1 MKAVCVLLCLLFYQL
16 ATAQTTDIR
25 ITNPEAERVLTGD
38 FDPAEY
44 APATLVGHPEEVVD
58 ALVQTISADS
68 LRTYL
73 EVMSSFGSRNTGSD
87 TLSAGFGIGAARR
100 WAYEKFRV
108 MSAANDNRLLVSYV
122 QFDRL
127 ICGAAQHRNVLAILP
142 GVGPK
147 AGELVLVEGHLDSRC
162 ADRCDTNCDAQGVED
177 NGSGSA
183 LVLEL
188 ARTMAPL
195 AFNRSIAFMLT
206 TGEEQGLLGADA
218 FAEFCVRENVKLQA
232 VFNNDIVGGT
242 ICGST
247 ASPPGCPGLNHIDS
261 INVRIYSAGNTSSS
275 KQLARFTKLQY
286 REMAAPLL
294 PLANAINIMTPEDRI
309 GRGGDH
315 IPFRERGFP
324 AIRFTAANE
333 HGDGDPSQAGYEDRQ
348 HTVEDVL
355 GLDTDGDQVIDSFFI
370 DFNYLAR
377 NTLINGNA
385 IAMAAAG
392 PVAPYDLM
400 VEELGNELVISFQ
413 DSLSYGNYRL
423 FIRRSDGDQDLDS
436 TIVLDQTTDTLRLP
450 GVEVYFFSAC
460 AVDSNGI
467 ESLFTEEAQK
477 IVFTSTAEIQM
488 KQRGFELLQNRPNPF
503 DEATTFGVYV
513 HEPLLYREAFIQVT
527 DLQGR
532 ELARLAIELRPGI
545 NEVLYN
551 YQHHS
556 YQPGTYAYSLWVDGK
571 RLATKRMVYA
581 Y

>member
-1 MKAVCVLLCLLFYQL
+1 MKAACLLLFVLFLQIS
-16 ATAQTTDIR
+16 TGQTTNIR
-25 ITNPEAERVLTGD
+25 ITNPEAERVLKGD
-38 FDPAEY
+38 FDPADY
-44 APATLVGHPEEVVD
+44 APATLVEHPEEVVD
-58 ALVQTISADS
+58 ALVQTISPDT
-68 LRTYL
+68 LRAYL

-87 TLSAGFGIGAARR
+87 TLSDNFGIGAARR
-100 WAYEKFRV
+100 WAYETFQA

-142 GVGPK
+142 GQGPK
-147 AGELVLVEGHLDSRC
+147 ARELVLVEGHLDSRC
-162 ADRCDTNCDAQGVED
+162 ADRCDTDCDAQGVED
-177 NGSGSA
+177 NVSGSA

-195 AFNRSIAFMLT
+195 TFNRSIAFLLT

-218 FAEFCVRENVKLQA
+218 FAEYCVRENAKLQA
-232 VFNNDIVGGT
+232 VFNNDIIGGT

-261 INVRIYSAGNTSSS
+261 INVRIYSAGSTSSS

-286 REMAAPLL
+286 QEMAAPQLS
-294 PLANAINIMTPEDRI
+294 PSNEINIMTPEDRI

-355 GLDTDGDQVIDSFFI
+355 GLDTDGDQLIDSFFI

-392 PVAPYDLM
+392 PSAPYDLM
-400 VEELGNELVISFQ
+400 VEELGNELVVSFE

-423 FIRRSDGDQDLDS
+423 FIRRSDGDQDQDS
-436 TIVLDQTTDTLRLP
+436 IIVLNRTTDTLRLP

-467 ESLFTEEAQK
+467 ESLFTEEVQK

-488 KQRGFELLQNRPNPF
+488 RQRGFELLQNRPNPF
-503 DEATTFGVYV
+503 DEATTFGVYI
-513 HEPLLYREAFIQVT
+513 HEPLPYREAFIQVT
-527 DLQGR
+527 DMQGR
-532 ELARLAIELRPGI
+532 ELVRLPIELRPGI

-551 YQHHS
+551 YQHHR
-556 YQPGTYAYSLWVDGK
+556 YQPGTYSYSLWVDGR
-571 RLATKRMVYA
+571 RLATKRMIYA